1 MNVNLMNYTKDQL
14 LHLGATYGLN
24 LNKRD
29 CKSDIAK
36 TLQYRFEEQEIDRR
50 PPSVR
55 DNSEEKDRLAKEQQ
69 RALKEQQRA
78 IEVAAAFQERLAK
91 EQQRRLAKEQQR
103 AIEVAAALKEEQE
116 RLAKEQQLALKEQ
129 QRALEEQQ
137 RAIELAA
144 ALERAANQ
152 KLQALATEKEK
163 LKQSRLQQLR
173 NAEAEA
179 AAKQKVAEVAAK
191 QKVAEE
197 SEARARVIAEEEK
210 KAAVLKEQQRLALE
224 KKEMRIK
231 RLVDGPFNTRTP
243 LKVAPLKVEQR
254 EELRPPPPK
263 EPSPNTIKAEA
274 EQREELRK
282 KERTRPPPPK
292 EPSPNTIKAEA
303 EQKAAAESKLQRLNA
318 KPLLE
323 QLQGGVILKKTPP
336 RDKKATHTR
345 FDETTGVSSSA
356 ILLAKATQR
365 RKFIGN
371 DESDNLDV
379 TSSEWDE

>member
-1 MNVNLMNYTKDQL
+1 MNYTKDQL

-69 RALKEQQRA
+69 RAL
-78 IEVAAAFQERLAK
+78 
-91 EQQRRLAKEQQR
+91 KEQQR

-263 EPSPNTIKAEA
+263 EPSPNTIKAE
-274 EQREELRK
+274 QREELRK

-292 EPSPNTIKAEA
+292 EPSPNTIKAE
-303 EQKAAAESKLQRLNA
+303 QQSAAESKLQRLTA

-336 RDKKATHTR
+336 RDKKATHTK
-345 FDETTGVSSSA
+345 FDETKGVSASA
-356 ILLAKATQR
+356 ILLAKAAQR

-371 DESDNLDV
+371 DESDNLD
-379 TSSEWDE
+379 SSEWDE